1 MRNRNFI
8 IEYSQNFLKDPALVN
23 KLLDKS
29 SIGKEDIVYEI
40 GSGKGVITQE
50 LAKRCLK
57 VIGIEKDKKL
67 YKILKEDLFKKHKI
81 EIKLGDFLE
90 QKLLLEKRYKVFS
103 NIPFNITADI
113 VRKLT
118 CSPNPPED
126 CYLIIQKEAA
136 QKYAG
141 LPKETQFSL
150 LLKPWFELKVLH
162 YFQKMDFSP
171 VPSVDI
177 VLLQIKKR
185 EESLVKKIYTQLY
198 RDFIVYGFNQ
208 WKPTL
213 EEAFKKIFTYV
224 QFKKLS
230 RNLGFDLRAKP
241 SDLDLRQWL
250 GLFSYFSENVEED
263 KKKLIY
269 RAEFWLK
276 QQQSHLQK
284 IHRTKQN
291 RDSLS

>member
-1 MRNRNFI
+1 MKNQNFI
-8 IEYSQNFLKDPALVN
+8 MEYSQNFLKDPALIN

-29 SIGKEDIVYEI
+29 SIGKKDIVYEV
-40 GSGKGVITQE
+40 GPGKGVITQE

-57 VIGIEKDKKL
+57 VIGVEKDRKL
-67 YKILKEDLFKKHKI
+67 YKRLKEIFFREHKI
-81 EIKLGDFLE
+81 ELKSGDFLE
-90 QKLLLEKRYKVFS
+90 QKLPLEKRYKVFS
-103 NIPFNITADI
+103 NIPFNITTDI

-136 QKYAG
+136 QKYTG

-162 YFQKMDFSP
+162 YFQKIDFSP
-171 VPSVDI
+171 IPNVNV

-185 EESLVKKIYTQLY
+185 EESLVKKIYTQPY

-208 WKPTL
+208 RRPSL
-213 EEAFKKIFTYV
+213 ESSFKKIFTYK
-224 QFKKLS
+224 QFNKLS
-230 RNLGFDLRAKP
+230 KNLKFNKLSKPRDLNFK
-241 SDLDLRQWL
+241 QWIS
-250 GLFSYFSENVEED
+250 LFNYFLKGVEN
-263 KKKLIY
+263 KKKSLIY
-269 RAEFWLK
+269 GAEEQLK
-276 QQQSHLQK
+276 YQQSHLQK

-291 RDSLS
+291 RF

>member
-1 MRNRNFI
+1 MRNQALTI
-8 IEYSQNFLKDPALVN
+8 KYSQNFLKDPALVN

-29 SIGKEDIVYEI
+29 SIGKKDIVYEV
-40 GSGKGVITQE
+40 GPGKGVITQE

-57 VIGIEKDKKL
+57 VIGVEKDKKL
-67 YKILKEDLFKKHKI
+67 YKMLKENFFRNYKI
-81 EIKLGDFLE
+81 EVKLGDFLE
-90 QKLLLEKRYKVFS
+90 QKLPLQKRYKIFS

-118 CSPNPPED
+118 QPPNPPED

-141 LPKETQFSL
+141 LPQETQLSL
-150 LLKPWFELKVLH
+150 LLKPWFELRVLH

-171 VPSVDI
+171 VPSVDV

-185 EESLVKKIYTQLY
+185 GESLVKKRYIQLY

-208 WKPTL
+208 WEPTL
-213 EEAFKKIFTYV
+213 KKAFKKIFTYV

-230 RNLGFDLRAKP
+230 RNLGFDLKAKP
-241 SDLDLRQWL
+241 TDLDFKQWL
-250 GLFSYFSENVEED
+250 EIFNYFSENIEEN
-263 KKKLIY
+263 KKRLIY
-269 RAEFWLK
+269 RAEFLLK
-276 QQQSHLQK
+276 QQQLQLQK

-291 RDSLS
+291 R